1 MTTGPPPA
9 PGLTVAIAWL
19 IPDSTAIVGIAGG
32 ATGVAV
38 TWGDVLDVPE
48 AFVAVVLN
56 VYNVLL
62 AKPVIVHDV
71 AGVVTVQVK
80 APGSAVTV

>member
-9 PGLTVAIAWL
+9 PGVTVIIVSAS
-19 IPDSTAIVGIAGG
+19 PGSTASVGIAGG
-32 ATGVAV
+32 AIGVAV